1 MRTHRFQGASGWK
14 RALVPCVLA
23 VAAIFGL
30 GVAGFAHVG
39 DEPKVQAV
47 NGDTAATTIKTGSGQ
62 LYTTTV
68 ERVPGAEL
76 SAEDFR
82 QVSLLASRI
91 VMHLNEGA
99 RHMGHDRLEEARAE
113 IEKGISL

>member
-68 ERVPGAEL
+68 ERVPGVRRG
-76 SAEDFR
+76 SFR
-82 QVSLLASRI
+82 VDLPARQYMAIRLTAVEE
-91 VMHLNEGA
+91 EGQ
-99 RHMGHDRLEEARAE
+99 E
-113 IEKGISL
+113 